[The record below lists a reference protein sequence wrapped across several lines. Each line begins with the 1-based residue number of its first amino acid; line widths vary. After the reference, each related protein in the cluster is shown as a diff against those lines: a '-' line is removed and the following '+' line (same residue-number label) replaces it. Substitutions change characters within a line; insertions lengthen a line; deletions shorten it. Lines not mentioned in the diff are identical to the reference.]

1 MTNQSEIV
9 IAGGQESMT
18 NAHHTINV
26 RNGLKMGDGKLKDS
40 MIIDGLW
47 CAMNDYHMGTTAE
60 NISEKY
66 NISKQ
71 DQDEFA
77 TLSQN
82 KAEEAQKNKFE
93 SEILNVPVDRKKKP
107 LTLKTTNFQ
116 DMALHWKKSVHLN
129 QSLKKMEL

>member
-66 NISKQ
+66 NITKQ

-82 KAEEAQKNKFE
+82 KAEEAQK
-93 SEILNVPVDRKKKP
+93 KK
-107 LTLKTTNFQ
+107 
-116 DMALHWKKSVHLN
+116 
-129 QSLKKMEL
+129 